1 MIDTPDLEQFV
12 FCRVLETVNIDVSGS
27 PNTIYDEMIMANDQ
41 QQSQTQ
47 DDEDELGGNMQEH
60 QDGSY
65 LIVMYKTIRDLVLEG
80 KVELLM

>member
-47 DDEDELGGNMQEH
+47 DDEDELGENVQEH
-60 QDGSY
+60 QAGSY